1 MITIYNI
8 TNLLWYSKTDCD
20 IPKQIVKSHKPIVNS
35 KNRLEIHKQIKT
47 IVQCSLRLGEK
58 PLECGD
64 LPSRSIVYWIS
75 DSRINCLFICQ
86 NLSKFQQLILKL
98 QLDVHWIKTMLNQ
111 KKQCSAQLSLAN
123 RNCSFQK
130 IDQLDWNHKPICEIS
145 KVCVNLI
152 PNHNPES

>member
-1 MITIYNI
+1 MIFQNR
-8 TNLLWYSKTDCD
+8 LWYSKTDC
-20 IPKQIVKSHKPIVNS
+20 QISQTYCEFQKLIGNTQTN
-35 KNRLEIHKQIKT
+35 KNYCPVFTQTGRK
-47 IVQCSLRLGEK
+47 
-58 PLECGD
+58 CGN

-86 NLSKFQQLILKL
+86 SLSKSQQLIIKL
-98 QLDVHWIKTMLNQ
+98 QLDVYWIKTMLNQ